1 VRIHY
6 LLLLTACSAPL
17 LEPER
22 THCLNSLE
30 CEAQE
35 RCIQQQC
42 IRQDAGQAPDDA
54 GTPCEDPDSDNA
66 HTSGLMLTAEAHQL
80 QRHVCPDQ
88 PDRYRH
94 NPTGTVQVHAWAIAN
109 DGPAPK
115 IHLVG
120 RGGVLPGSCD
130 NASHCAQG
138 GRLTGLAAAR
148 VEGEFDLGILAPEGM
163 LAGYEMGFRVGR
175 TCSMGQDCGNA
186 GRCVRP
192 IAETTNNVGPEGVC
206 VFPQDVEVPA
216 DCDRTDRSSE
226 QPETAPSAGNLD
238 TFRVDDVPLCHND
251 NDWYAL
257 ALTEAGTVERQI
269 SVRSA
274 AAADNELSS
283 LNLFV
288 GLYSADDLRPLR
300 FNVAH
305 FAHTA
310 QAQTLRFA
318 DLAAG
323 DYLLRI
329 TQINQRAN
337 PVTYTIKNSP

>member
-1 VRIHY
+1 MRFHY
-6 LLLLTACSAPL
+6 LLVITACSAPL
-17 LEPER
+17 LETER
-22 THCLNSLE
+22 NHCLNSLE

-42 IRQDAGQAPDDA
+42 IRQDAGQAPEDA
-54 GTPCEDPDSDNA
+54 GILCEDPDGDGA
-66 HTSGLMLTAEAHQL
+66 HTNGLMLTAEARQL
-80 QRHVCPDQ
+80 QSHVCPGQ

-94 NPTGTVQVHAWAIAN
+94 NPTGTVQVHAWAIGDN
-109 DGPAPK
+109 GPAPK
-115 IHLVG
+115 LQLVA
-120 RGGVLPGSCD
+120 RGAALPGSCEEP
-130 NASHCAQG
+130 SYCAQG

-148 VEGEFDLGILAPEGM
+148 VEGEFDLGVLAPESE

-175 TCSMGQDCGNA
+175 SCSMGQDCGNA

-192 IAETTNNVGPEGVC
+192 IAETTTHVGPEGVC
-206 VFPQDVEVPA
+206 VFSQDVEVPA

-226 QPETAPSAGNLD
+226 QPETALNSGDLA

-257 ALTEAGTVERQI
+257 GLNEAGTVERQI

-274 AAADNELSS
+274 AAGDNELSS

-300 FNVAH
+300 FNVVH

-318 DLAAG
+318 DLASG

-337 PVTYTIKNSP
+337 PVTYTIKSNP